1 MKSKLDSLLKEHR
14 GDTSMN
20 NTSSTNVGLARLLN
34 NDYTKPKELKT
45 VYVDKDIHEILNRL
59 KAATGHK
66 MSHITTFIFHEFIQN
81 NENELKSILTKKNK
95 FLEL

>member
-1 MKSKLDSLLKEHR
+1 MGTKLDSLLKEAR
-14 GDTSMN
+14 GDNSKTEL
-20 NTSSTNVGLARLLN
+20 SSKNIGLARLLN
-34 NDYTKPKELKT
+34 NDYPKPKELKT

-59 KAATGHK
+59 KAATGLK
-66 MSHITTFIFHEFIQN
+66 MSHITTFIFHEFIQT